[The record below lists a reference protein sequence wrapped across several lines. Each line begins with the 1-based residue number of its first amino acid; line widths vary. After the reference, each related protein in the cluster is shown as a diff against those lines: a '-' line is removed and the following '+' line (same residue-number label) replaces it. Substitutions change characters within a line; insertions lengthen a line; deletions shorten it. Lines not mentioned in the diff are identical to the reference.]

1 MKKKSEVICVMRALV
16 ADFRSAVLFNDN
28 AFASIC
34 LADIQRLFKQRHSI
48 DVKFEEWPVC
58 L

>member
-1 MKKKSEVICVMRALV
+1 MRALV